1 MNCEVMNVANK
12 MFENIQSE
20 LEENSASI
28 KDLKKSIDELKS
40 LINNLQPNN
49 VISHQKDNDSLNHM
63 IKLFKNIE
71 NDIEYIKDI
80 NEEYDIKD
88 VEKYIYL
95 AKHVPQA
102 NEVIIIPN
110 GDVNLVQQLLQ
121 YTHFKYKM
129 IKGLNETQFI
139 YENQIIKDLT
149 ETQFIYEKQLNV
161 WEFIDK
167 VVEEFA
173 NETVKYLDHLKYETY
188 DRSLVISINSRLAW
202 KSKWRCLAGVDPK
215 DSSIMVFHKVTIE
228 DKKERGK
235 FPPGTSNWHFVQCL
249 KEKQKLKQ
257 RET

>member
-20 LEENSASI
+20 LQKNSASI

-49 VISHQKDNDSLNHM
+49 VVSHQKDNDSLNHM
-63 IKLFKNIE
+63 IK
-71 NDIEYIKDI
+71 
-80 NEEYDIKD
+80 
-88 VEKYIYL
+88 
-95 AKHVPQA
+95 
-102 NEVIIIPN
+102 
-110 GDVNLVQQLLQ
+110 
-121 YTHFKYKM
+121 
-129 IKGLNETQFI
+129 
-139 YENQIIKDLT
+139 NQIIKDLT

-215 DSSIMVFHKVTIE
+215 DSSIMLFHKVTIE
-228 DKKERGK
+228 DKEERGK
-235 FPPGTSNWHFVQCL
+235 FPVGTSNWHFVQCL
-249 KEKQKLKQ
+249 KEKQKQKLKLKQ

>member
-20 LEENSASI
+20 LQENSASI

-49 VISHQKDNDSLNHM
+49 VVSHQKDNDSLNHM

-102 NEVIIIPN
+102 NEVILIPN
-110 GDVNLVQQLLQ
+110 CDVKLVQQLLE
-121 YTHFKYKM
+121 YTHFRYK
-129 IKGLNETQFI
+129 IVKGAS
-139 YENQIIKDLT
+139 

-167 VVEEFA
+167 VVEEFE

-188 DRSLVISINSRLAW
+188 DRSLVISINSKLAW

-249 KEKQKLKQ
+249 KEKQKLKLKQ